1 MCIPCRQLE
10 DIKKEEMLYT
20 TRTKIRLDHLK
31 NTSQVAPTDKEA
43 FTRWSKLR
51 LDRVL
56 VDYMLRKGFNDTAKK
71 MAEDS
76 EIGVG
81 GHIWYHS

>member
-1 MCIPCRQLE
+1 ME
-10 DIKKEEMLYT
+10 
-20 TRTKIRLDHLK
+20 HLK
-31 NTSQVAPTDKEA
+31 NTSQVAPSDKEA
-43 FTRWSKLR
+43 FNRWSKLR

-76 EIGVG
+76 EISVSFPPHLHDVAFFFLVLMKNGVDRK
-81 GHIWYHS
+81 WWM